1 MSTTFDTATHIRTFS
16 VDIADEQIDD
26 LRRRIAT
33 TRLPTRELVGGP
45 S

>member
-16 VDIADEQIDD
+16 VDSADEQIDD
-26 LRRRIAT
+26 LRRRIPT